1 MRALVPGPAD
11 PVNVHDHYAAGW
23 LTSGG
28 IRANF
33 VASVDG
39 AASTAGRSRGL
50 QTRGDNLVFAAL
62 RDLADVV
69 LVGAGTARA
78 EGYRA
83 ANLSRARQEVRR
95 SYGLAPTLPIAVV
108 SRLALL
114 DPGSELFRTPDPAT
128 RTIVITCATA
138 DATAQRALDPVAD
151 VVLCGKETV
160 DLAEVRSTLV
170 ARGLTRI
177 LCEGGP
183 TFFADLLRSG
193 EVDELCLSIT
203 PLLAGPGPGRIT
215 AGHSWPGDPA
225 PLNLVG
231 LLEQDGTLFGRYEI
245 TRRS

>member
-1 MRALVPGPAD
+1 MRALVPAPAD
-11 PVNVHDHYAAGW
+11 PVDVHDHYAAGW
-23 LTSGG
+23 LKSGG

-50 QTRGDNLVFAAL
+50 QTRGDNLVFSAL

-69 LVGAGTARA
+69 LVGAGTART

-83 ANLSRARQEVRR
+83 ATLSPARQEVRR
-95 SYGLAPTLPIAVV
+95 SYGLAATLPIAVV
-108 SRLALL
+108 SRSARL
-114 DPGSELFRTPDPAT
+114 DPASELFRTTDPAA
-128 RTIVITCATA
+128 RTIVITCGTA
-138 DATAQRALDPVAD
+138 EANAQHALRPVAD
-151 VVLCGKETV
+151 IVSCGEEIV
-160 DLAEVRSTLV
+160 DLSAVRSTLV

-203 PLLAGPGPGRIT
+203 PLLTGPGPDRIT
-215 AGHSWPGDPA
+215 AGHAWAGDPA

-231 LLEQDGTLFGRYEI
+231 LLEQDGALFCRYQI
-245 TRRS
+245 S

>member
-1 MRALVPGPAD
+1 MRALVPAPGD

-39 AASTAGRSRGL
+39 AASTAGLSRGL

-83 ANLSRARQEVRR
+83 ATLNPARQEVRR

-108 SRLALL
+108 SRSAQL
-114 DPGSELFRTPDPAT
+114 DPASDLFRTTDPVT

-138 DATAQRALDPVAD
+138 DEAAQRALHPVAD
-151 VVLCGKETV
+151 VVLCGEETV
-160 DLAEVRSTLV
+160 DLAAVRSTLV

-183 TFFADLLRSG
+183 SFFADLVRSG

-203 PLLAGPGPGRIT
+203 PLLAGPGPGRVT
-215 AGHSWPGDPA
+215 AGASWPGDPA

-231 LLEQDGTLFGRYEI
+231 LLEQDGALFSRYRL